1 VRPIGYRSPAWDL
14 SKNSLPILKDFGFT
28 YDSSCMAG
36 DFVPYYPR
44 TGDSWGLDE
53 PYKFGRIVDLVEL
66 PINWALDD
74 FVAFETCFGLIPGYV
89 EPRAVERMWR
99 DDFDFALE
107 ECGDGVF
114 IPTMHPQ
121 CIGRGS
127 RIRILERLID
137 HMQRN
142 ANVEFKTMKEY
153 TAAWA
158 AKNPVGTWKE
168 KTPMRCGT
176 GAITSL

>member
-1 VRPIGYRSPAWDL
+1 M
-14 SKNSLPILKDFGFT
+14 LKEFGFT
-28 YDSSCMAG
+28 YDSSCMWG
-36 DFVPYYPR
+36 DFVPYYSR
-44 TGDSWGLDE
+44 TGDSWGPDE

-74 FVAFETCFGLIPGYV
+74 FVAFETYLGLIPGYV
-89 EPRAVERMWR
+89 EPRNVERMWR

-127 RIRILERLID
+127 RIRMLERLID
-137 HMQRN
+137 YMQRN
-142 ANVEFKTMKEY
+142 ANVEFKTMNNY
-153 TAAWA
+153 ATAWA
-158 AKNPVGTWKE
+158 AKNPVDTWQE
-168 KTPMRCGT
+168 KNPLRCGT

>member
-1 VRPIGYRSPAWDL
+1 
-14 SKNSLPILKDFGFT
+14 
-28 YDSSCMAG
+28 MAG

-44 TGDSWGLDE
+44 IGDSWGPDE

-74 FVAFETCFGLIPGYV
+74 FVAFETYLGLIPGYV
-89 EPRAVERMWR
+89 EPRALERMWR

-127 RIRILERLID
+127 RIRMLERLIE
-137 HMQRN
+137 HMQGN
-142 ANVEFKTMKEY
+142 ANVEFKTMRDY
-153 TAAWA
+153 ATAWA
-158 AKNPVGTWKE
+158 AKNPVDTWQE
-168 KTPMRCGT
+168 ENSTRCGK